1 MNISRLEYLRQF
13 SDISESEYELLTAK
27 LQQQYYAKGSIII
40 SPGDIPKG
48 IYFVKSG
55 IQMAYFESG
64 AKINAIAFTYYPDL
78 FTIPEALSFQHPSPY
93 SLICLTDSE
102 LEFLS
107 LEELVLVFDKSPALE
122 RLFRKMTE
130 SILGHFITRHIELHT
145 MTIKQRYISFCRRS
159 AHLLHKIPHKYIASY
174 LGIDPTN
181 FSKLFNSVKF

>member
-1 MNISRLEYLRQF
+1 MF
-13 SDISESEYELLTAK
+13 SDISESDYLLLTEK
-27 LQQQYYAKGSIII
+27 LQGYSYPKGSTIIV
-40 SPGDIPKG
+40 PGDIPKG

-55 IQMAYFESG
+55 IQMSFFETES
-64 AKINAIAFTYYPDL
+64 KINVIAFTYYPDL
-78 FTIPEALSFQHPSPY
+78 FTIPQALSFQMPSAY
-93 SLICLTDSE
+93 SITCLTNSE

-107 LEELVLVFDKSPALE
+107 LEDLLEAFDKSPALE

-145 MTIKQRYISFCRRS
+145 LTIRQRYIAFCQRS
-159 AHLLHKIPHKYIASY
+159 PHLLHKIPHKYIASY